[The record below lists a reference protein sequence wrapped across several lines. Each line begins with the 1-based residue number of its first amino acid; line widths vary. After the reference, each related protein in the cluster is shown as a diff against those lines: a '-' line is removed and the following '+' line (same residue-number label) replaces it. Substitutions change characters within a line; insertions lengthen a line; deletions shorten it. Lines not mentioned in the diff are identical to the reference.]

1 MDLIWNGIV
10 EALRLLFGG
19 DGSIYEIAWRSLW
32 ISGLALV
39 IAVTVGV
46 PLGAALALN
55 EFGGR
60 RVVVAATNTG
70 MAAPPVVVGLLVSLF
85 LTRNGPV
92 GDLRW
97 LYTPWAMVIA
107 QVVIALPIVMGLS
120 LAALQQIDVGMR
132 QQIAALGAGDLEV
145 VRAGRTLAHVDALEL
160 FPGDVHV
167 LLGANGAGKSTLLK
181 ALNGLEEARGTLAF
195 EGREVATAAARL
207 ALRRRTAAVFQRPY
221 LLAASVRGNVESGL
235 RLRGAA
241 RAEARRRAA
250 AALDLLGIAH
260 LAERKPDRLSGGE
273 AQRVSVAR
281 ALAVDPAVLFLDEPL
296 AALDPPTRRALV
308 AELLDIFAQR
318 AMAVVWVTHDRDE
331 ALAGCAKMS

>member
-19 DGSIYEIAWRSLW
+19 DGSIYGIAWRSLW

-39 IAVTVGV
+39 IAVAVGV
-46 PLGAALALN
+46 PLGAAVALN

-120 LAALQQIDVGMR
+120 LAAPAISRDSSG
-132 QQIAALGAGDLEV
+132 
-145 VRAGRTLAHVDALEL
+145 
-160 FPGDVHV
+160 
-167 LLGANGAGKSTLLK
+167 SC
-181 ALNGLEEARGTLAF
+181 ARS
-195 EGREVATAAARL
+195 RWRC
-207 ALRRRTAAVFQRPY
+207 
-221 LLAASVRGNVESGL
+221 S
-235 RLRGAA
+235 
-241 RAEARRRAA
+241 
-250 AALDLLGIAH
+250 
-260 LAERKPDRLSGGE
+260 
-273 AQRVSVAR
+273 
-281 ALAVDPAVLFLDEPL
+281 
-296 AALDPPTRRALV
+296 PP
-308 AELLDIFAQR
+308 
-318 AMAVVWVTHDRDE
+318 
-331 ALAGCAKMS
+331 

>member
-39 IAVTVGV
+39 IAVVVGV
-46 PLGAALALN
+46 PLGAAVALN

-120 LAALQQIDVGMR
+120 LAALQQIDVGTR
-132 QQIAALGAGDLEV
+132 QQIAALGAGRLQ
-145 VRAGRTLAHVDALEL
+145 G
-160 FPGDVHV
+160 FV
-167 LLGANGAGKSTLLK
+167 LLL
-181 ALNGLEEARGTLAF
+181 
-195 EGREVATAAARL
+195 REIKVA
-207 ALRRRTAAVFQRPY
+207 
-221 LLAASVRGNVESGL
+221 LLAAVMAAFGGVISEVGAVMMVGGNIQGQTQVLTTAIVQETRIGRWSVAIALSIIL
-235 RLRGAA
+235 MILAFGANFA
-241 RAEARRRAA
+241 MTVVQQQGRRRA
-250 AALDLLGIAH
+250 
-260 LAERKPDRLSGGE
+260 
-273 AQRVSVAR
+273 
-281 ALAVDPAVLFLDEPL
+281 
-296 AALDPPTRRALV
+296 
-308 AELLDIFAQR
+308 
-318 AMAVVWVTHDRDE
+318 
-331 ALAGCAKMS
+331 